1 MTGWPDQHGSRS
13 NSNASAL
20 DWRNV
25 AYRLLG
31 SQTEA
36 DDALQ
41 EAWLRV
47 DRAGADGVENVG
59 GWLTTIVARVCLNM
73 LRSRR
78 TRREDSLDDQLPDPI
93 VTAYPRSD
101 PEEEAILADSVG
113 IALMVV
119 LDTLTPA
126 ERLAFVLHDVFGL
139 PFDEVGRAID
149 RTPAA
154 ARQLASRARRR
165 VRGAEGDIDRD
176 RERQRAVVD
185 AFFAAA
191 RGGDFE
197 ALLKVLSPDAV
208 VRADFGGRRGLV
220 RLDGASAVAE
230 SALMFRH
237 LSRYGRHVLVDG
249 RPGLMVVPPRGVFC
263 VMGFSFEDDRITGLD
278 VLVDPKRL
286 RRLDLP
292 DTTEPA
298 PAVPGAAAPDAA
310 E

>member
-1 MTGWPDQHGSRS
+1 MARS
-13 NSNASAL
+13 L
-20 DWRNV
+20 WLTEQFERERPRLGRV

-31 SQTEA
+31 SQAEV

-41 EAWLRV
+41 EAWLRI
-47 DRAGADGVENVG
+47 DRAGAEGVENVG

-78 TRREDSLDDQLPDPI
+78 TRREESLDDRLPDPI
-93 VTAYPRSD
+93 VTADPGTD
-101 PEEEAILADSVG
+101 PEHEAVLADSVG
-113 IALMVV
+113 VALMVV

-126 ERLAFVLHDVFGL
+126 ERLAFVLHDVFGV

-165 VRGAEGDIDRD
+165 VRGAEGDVDRD
-176 RERQRAVVD
+176 RDRQRAIVD

-191 RGGDFE
+191 RGGDFDG
-197 ALLKVLSPDAV
+197 LLKLLDPDVV
-208 VRADFGGRRGLV
+208 VRADFGGVRGLV
-220 RLDGASAVAE
+220 RVEGAREVAG

-237 LSRYGRHVLVDG
+237 LAGYGRRVLVDG
-249 RPGLMVVPPRGVFC
+249 RPGLIVVPPRGVYA
-263 VMGFSFEDDRITGLD
+263 VMGFNFDGDRITGLD

-286 RRLDLP
+286 ARLQLP
-292 DTTEPA
+292 DPT
-298 PAVPGAAAPDAA
+298 G
-310 E
+310 

>member
-1 MTGWPDQHGSRS
+1 MAGPAWLTEEFERARPRL
-13 NSNASAL
+13 AS
-20 DWRNV
+20 V

-31 SQTEA
+31 SQAEA

-47 DRAGADGVENVG
+47 DRAGAEGVENVG

-78 TRREDSLDDQLPDPI
+78 THREASLEDHLPDPI
-93 VTAYPRSD
+93 VSADPGTD
-101 PEEEAILADSVG
+101 PESEAILADSVG

-119 LDTLTPA
+119 LDTLSPA

-139 PFDEVGRAID
+139 PFAEVGRAID

-165 VRGAEGDIDRD
+165 VRGAEGDVDRD
-176 RERQRAVVD
+176 RDRQRALVD

-191 RGGDFE
+191 RGGDLE
-197 ALLKVLSPDAV
+197 ALVRLLDPEVV

-220 RLDGASAVAE
+220 RVEGAHAVAE
-230 SALMFRH
+230 SATMFRH
-237 LSRYGRHVLVDG
+237 LAGYGRKVLVDG
-249 RPGLMVVPPRGVFC
+249 RPGLMVVPPRGVYA
-263 VMGFSFEDDRITGLD
+263 VMGFRFDGDRITGLD
-278 VLVDPKRL
+278 VLVDPARL
-286 RRLDLP
+286 ARLPLP
-292 DTTEPA
+292 DPA
-298 PAVPGAAAPDAA
+298 A
-310 E
+310 

>member
-1 MTGWPDQHGSRS
+1 MAGPAWLTEQFERERPRL
-13 NSNASAL
+13 AS
-20 DWRNV
+20 V

-31 SQTEA
+31 SHAEV

-41 EAWLRV
+41 EAWLRI

-78 TRREDSLDDQLPDPI
+78 TRREDSFDDRLPDPI
-93 VTAYPRSD
+93 VTAD
-101 PEEEAILADSVG
+101 PGANPEREALLADSVG
-113 IALMVV
+113 VALMVV

-126 ERLAFVLHDVFGL
+126 ERLAFVLHDVFGV

-165 VRGAEGDIDRD
+165 VRGAEGDVDRD
-176 RERQRAVVD
+176 RDRQRAIVD

-191 RGGDFE
+191 RGGDFDS
-197 ALLKVLSPDAV
+197 LLKLLDPDVV
-208 VRADFGGRRGLV
+208 VRADFGGPRGLV
-220 RLDGASAVAE
+220 RVEGAKSVAQ

-237 LSRYGRHVLVDG
+237 LAGYGRRVLVDG
-249 RPGLMVVPPRGVFC
+249 RPGLMVVPPRGVYA
-263 VMGFSFEDDRITGLD
+263 VMGFNFDRDRITGLD
-278 VLVDPKRL
+278 VLVDPGRL
-286 RRLDLP
+286 ARLPLP
-292 DTTEPA
+292 DPSTFDRPA
-298 PAVPGAAAPDAA
+298 TSS
-310 E
+310 

>member
-1 MTGWPDQHGSRS
+1 MAGPAWLTEQFERERPR
-13 NSNASAL
+13 L
-20 DWRNV
+20 RNV

-31 SQTEA
+31 SQAEV

-47 DRAGADGVENVG
+47 DRAGAEGVENVG

-93 VTAYPRSD
+93 VTADPGTD
-101 PEEEAILADSVG
+101 PEQEAVLADSVG
-113 IALMVV
+113 VALMVV

-126 ERLAFVLHDVFGL
+126 ERLAFVLHDVFGV

-165 VRGAEGDIDRD
+165 VRGAEGDVDRD
-176 RERQRAVVD
+176 RDRQRAIVD

-191 RGGDFE
+191 RGGDFD
-197 ALLKVLSPDAV
+197 ALLKLLDPDVV

-220 RLDGASAVAE
+220 RLEGANAVAE

-237 LSRYGRHVLVDG
+237 LAGYGRRVLVDG
-249 RPGLMVVPPRGVFC
+249 RPGLMVVPPRGVYA
-263 VMGFSFEDDRITGLD
+263 VMGFNFQGDWITGLD
-278 VLVDPKRL
+278 VLVDPERL
-286 RRLDLP
+286 ARLQLP
-292 DTTEPA
+292 DTA
-298 PAVPGAAAPDAA
+298 G
-310 E
+310 

>member
-1 MTGWPDQHGSRS
+1 MAGPAWLTEQFEHERPR
-13 NSNASAL
+13 L
-20 DWRNV
+20 RNV

-31 SQTEA
+31 SQAEV

-47 DRAGADGVENVG
+47 DRAGAEGVENVG

-93 VTAYPRSD
+93 VTADPGTD
-101 PEEEAILADSVG
+101 PEQEAVLADSVG
-113 IALMVV
+113 VALMVV

-126 ERLAFVLHDVFGL
+126 ERLAFVLHDVFGV

-165 VRGAEGDIDRD
+165 VRGAEGDVDRD
-176 RERQRAVVD
+176 RDRQRAIVD

-191 RGGDFE
+191 RGGDFD
-197 ALLKVLSPDAV
+197 ALLKLLDPDVV

-220 RLDGASAVAE
+220 RLEGASAVAE

-237 LSRYGRHVLVDG
+237 LAGYGRRVLVDG
-249 RPGLMVVPPRGVFC
+249 RPGLMVVPPRGVYA
-263 VMGFSFEDDRITGLD
+263 VMGFNFQGDRITGLD
-278 VLVDPKRL
+278 VLVDPERL
-286 RRLDLP
+286 ARLQLP
-292 DTTEPA
+292 DTA
-298 PAVPGAAAPDAA
+298 G
-310 E
+310 

>member
-1 MTGWPDQHGSRS
+1 MAGPAWLTEQFERERPRL
-13 NSNASAL
+13 AS
-20 DWRNV
+20 V

-31 SQTEA
+31 SQAEV

-41 EAWLRV
+41 EAWLRI

-78 TRREDSLDDQLPDPI
+78 TRREDSFDGRLPDPI
-93 VTAYPRSD
+93 VTAD
-101 PEEEAILADSVG
+101 PGANPEREALLADSVG
-113 IALMVV
+113 VALMVV

-126 ERLAFVLHDVFGL
+126 ERLAFVLHDVFGV

-165 VRGAEGDIDRD
+165 VRGAEGDVDRD
-176 RERQRAVVD
+176 RDRQRAIVD

-191 RGGDFE
+191 RGGDFDS
-197 ALLKVLSPDAV
+197 LLKLLDPDVV
-208 VRADFGGRRGLV
+208 VRADFGGARGLV
-220 RLDGASAVAE
+220 RVEGAKSVAQ

-237 LSRYGRHVLVDG
+237 LAGYGRRVLVDG
-249 RPGLMVVPPRGVFC
+249 RPGLMVVPPRGVYA
-263 VMGFSFEDDRITGLD
+263 VMGFNFDRDRITGLD
-278 VLVDPKRL
+278 VLVDPGRL
-286 RRLDLP
+286 ARLPLP
-292 DTTEPA
+292 DPSTFDRPA
-298 PAVPGAAAPDAA
+298 TSS
-310 E
+310 